1 MSNEPRFGDGY
12 DLGSDLPVEKKNYV
26 DHDAMQHYFVPKV
39 DLVMDS
45 QVIAVDFDLFG
56 LEEAFYFAVCSK
68 FKFRY
73 E

>member
-1 MSNEPRFGDGY
+1 
-12 DLGSDLPVEKKNYV
+12 
-26 DHDAMQHYFVPKV
+26 
-39 DLVMDS
+39 MDS

-73 E
+73 EYGVV